1 VDDLLI
7 RGGLVIDGT
16 GAPGREADV
25 SVSGGRVVAIAPR
38 SERPARRVID
48 ARGQV
53 VAPGFIDIHT
63 HSDFTLPLNP
73 RAESKIRQGVTLE
86 VVGNCGFSVAPA
98 LPGRAAML
106 REYLASS
113 APWLPFGETSFAD
126 YVAAFPPTALNVILQ
141 VGHNTLRLMTA
152 GMDNRAVTAD
162 ELATMERLLA
172 EALAAGAWGMS
183 SGLFTAPGAYAD
195 AEEIHALARVLRR
208 HGASYSSHIRDEANH
223 VADAVREAI
232 AVAEATGVHVQI
244 AHLKL
249 SGTDNWGGASR
260 LLDEIAAA
268 RRRSLAVDCDA
279 YPYDTASNP
288 LRNLFPRWVMDGG
301 IPAMLER
308 LGRPEV
314 RARLRADIAR
324 DGLNNFGRIPS
335 WDVVR
340 VAVAP
345 NLPDEAGRTL
355 GEIARRRGVDPF
367 DAVCD
372 FVIAD
377 RGETR
382 ILVTSMSD
390 KDVHAISATP
400 WVTVGSD
407 ANSLASAG
415 VTGQGKPH
423 PRSYGTHARL
433 LGPCV
438 RDWKLFTMEAAVHK
452 LLGSYR
458 HCVDAFIVPSR
469 FYIEKFTEW
478 GMPAS
483 MFRYVPNFVDVQRYT
498 PHPESGD
505 AFLYFGRVIRQKGVA
520 TLIRAAA
527 AAQSKLLIAG
537 TGPQM
542 EEMRTLAVT
551 LNADVTF
558 LGHLGGQQLHDV
570 IRSCRAVV
578 LPSEW
583 YENAPVSLLEA
594 YALGKPVIGA
604 RIGGIP
610 ELIRENETGACF
622 ESGQVESLRRVLE
635 DFRARP
641 LRQLADMGAAGR
653 RWVAEDFTVAMYRQ
667 RIMSVYRELGVP
679 VTVARGEPLSASS

>member
-7 RGGLVIDGT
+7 RGGQLLDGT

-25 SVSGGRVVAIAPR
+25 RVRAGRIVAVEPGSA
-38 SERPARRVID
+38 RPARRVID

-73 RAESKIRQGVTLE
+73 RAESKVRQGVTLE

-113 APWLPFGETSFAD
+113 APWLPFTETSFAD
-126 YVAAFPPTALNVILQ
+126 YVAAFPPTAVNVILQ

-152 GMDNRAVTAD
+152 GMEARPVTAD

-195 AEEIHALARVLRR
+195 AGEIHALARVLRE
-208 HGASYSSHIRDEANH
+208 HGAAYSSHIRDEANR
-223 VADAVREAI
+223 VGAAVREAI
-232 AVAEATGVHVQI
+232 AVAATTGVHVQI

-249 SGTDNWGGASR
+249 SGMDNWGGAAG
-260 LLDEIAAA
+260 LLEEIAGA
-268 RRRSLAVDCDA
+268 RGRGLAVDCDA

-288 LRNLFPRWVMDGG
+288 LRNLFPRWVMAGG

-308 LGRPEV
+308 LGRADV
-314 RARLRADIAR
+314 RTRLRADIAR
-324 DGLNNFGRIPS
+324 EGLNNFGRIPS

-355 GEIARRRGVDPF
+355 GEIARQRGVEPL

-407 ANSLASAG
+407 ANSLATAG

-433 LGPCV
+433 LGPYV
-438 RDWKLFTMEAAVHK
+438 RDLRLLSLPAAVHK
-452 LLGSYR
+452 TTG
-458 HCVDAFIVPSR
+458 
-469 FYIEKFTEW
+469 
-478 GMPAS
+478 
-483 MFRYVPNFVDVQRYT
+483 
-498 PHPESGD
+498 
-505 AFLYFGRVIRQKGVA
+505 
-520 TLIRAAA
+520 AAA
-527 AAQSKLLIAG
+527 AALGLTDRG
-537 TGPQM
+537 VLREGCW
-542 EEMRTLAVT
+542 
-551 LNADVTF
+551 ADVAVF
-558 LGHLGGQQLHDV
+558 DADR
-570 IRSCRAVV
+570 IADRATYDDPHRYAVGISTVV
-578 LPSEW
+578 VNGEVVVD
-583 YENAPVSLLEA
+583 A
-594 YALGKPVIGA
+594 GDH
-604 RIGGIP
+604 
-610 ELIRENETGACF
+610 TGALP
-622 ESGQVESLRRVLE
+622 GQLLRR
-635 DFRARP
+635 P
-641 LRQLADMGAAGR
+641 L
-653 RWVAEDFTVAMYRQ
+653 V
-667 RIMSVYRELGVP
+667 
-679 VTVARGEPLSASS
+679 ASSGGSQ